1 MILDTTTVVWGVA
14 VLAALL
20 LAGAVAVLVRLV
32 RTRRE
37 LRRAGLPTGPRWV
50 FWGAVLYLVL
60 PADLLPD
67 PVYLDDI
74 GVLLLALRTMRGS
87 LRAGAPEVSDSGRA
101 DNPPTITLR
110 EETNHPFDS
119 YKSLEAN
126 ASRRT
131 KRRRTEGRCL
141 IGAAPTRER
150 RCNRSRSTTPVRRW
164 SWPLPLRMR
173 MTPDC
178 S

>member
-1 MILDTTTVVWGVA
+1 MALESTTVLLTVAA
-14 VLAALL
+14 VLAAAV

-67 PVYLDDI
+67 PVYLDDV

-87 LRAGAPEVSDSGRA
+87 SGKALSPAP
-101 DNPPTITLR
+101 
-110 EETNHPFDS
+110 
-119 YKSLEAN
+119 
-126 ASRRT
+126 SRRQ
-131 KRRRTEGRCL
+131 
-141 IGAAPTRER
+141 ER
-150 RCNRSRSTTPVRRW
+150 RPAGDYA
-164 SWPLPLRMR
+164 P
-173 MTPDC
+173 
-178 S
+178 